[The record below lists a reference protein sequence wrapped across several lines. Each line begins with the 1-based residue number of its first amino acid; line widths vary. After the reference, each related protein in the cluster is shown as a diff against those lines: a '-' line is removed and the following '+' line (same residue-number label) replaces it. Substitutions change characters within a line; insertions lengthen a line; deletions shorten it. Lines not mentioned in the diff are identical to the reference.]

1 MKEGNYIPKNLIYMN
16 KGMELQNIIIAN
28 SYCVLT
34 MYVSGTQSTL
44 YMNYLLCSLQQCK
57 NIETNI
63 SLVLHKRKLRLREI
77 KSFKINLNI

>member
-44 YMNYLLCSLQQCK
+44 YMNYLLYSLQQCK

-63 SLVLHKRKLRLREI
+63 NLVLHKRKWRLREI